1 MAGSQVKFDSQGD
14 GLARYDILNY
24 QKLENSSGYHYKV
37 FVLLQLEVD

>member
-1 MAGSQVKFDSQGD
+1 MKFDSQGD